1 MFKKSKN
8 SQINLFSSSSN
19 LLSGKSQKIYDD
31 SEGWHNKFR
40 EFVTMRIDESLFK
53 PLFCDNNGTPNASL
67 RVMLAMMI
75 LKEAEGLSDR
85 KIFENSRFNMLTRSA
100 IGLLN
105 ADDNVPAE
113 STYYDFRKK
122 VLEHAKAGNEN
133 LIETCFSQV
142 TKNQSIEFNVSGVS
156 IRMDS
161 KLLGSNIAKLSRYEL
176 VHETFRLFFKEVN
189 QSDNLSGETKSE
201 LESLLKLE
209 GNKVV
214 YTNSSEEVL
223 SRFSQLGILIHK
235 VLPLFSKLD
244 SVYYQT
250 LKTVFEQQ
258 YTVNEQGVVTPREK
272 ETISAQSI
280 QSPHDTDCHFRNKD
294 GNKVKGYSMNVTESC
309 DDQGLNLIGA
319 VDVKEASASDVSF
332 FEEDITRVQEIF
344 TAKTEVVHA
353 DGAYHSVDNQDFCK
367 EESIELYLHAIQGAK
382 GRYNLDFVEN
392 KLTVFDTKTNQE
404 IDSKEITSKEGV
416 VKWRIDTENG
426 YRYFTQD
433 NIDSYLIRKKIQ
445 ETPIEVFQ
453 KRNNVEATIFQ
464 LGYHYPNAKS
474 RYRGLIKHQMWANI
488 RCFWVNFVR
497 IMNFN
502 KKLLL
507 ENSFI
512 IDNSLLLDYKVA
524 IFTFVAF
531 INQIIWSS
539 FFKFEN
545 IQYKRV

>member
-1 MFKKSKN
+1 MFKKSK
-8 SQINLFSSSSN
+8 SPQINLFSSSSN

-40 EFVTMRIDESLFK
+40 EVITMRIDESLFK

-223 SRFSQLGILIHK
+223 TRFSQLGILIHK

-250 LKTVFEQQ
+250 LKAVFEQQ
-258 YTVNEQGVVTPREK
+258 YTVNEQGVVNPREK

-319 VDVKEASASDVSF
+319 VDVKEASTSDVSF

-344 TAKTEVVHA
+344 TAKTEIVHA
-353 DGAYHSVDNQDFCK
+353 DGAYHSVDNQIFCK

-382 GRYNLDFVEN
+382 GRYNLDFIEN

-404 IDSKEITSKEGV
+404 IDSKEIISKEGV

-426 YRYFTQD
+426 YRYFTQE
-433 NIDSYLIRKKIQ
+433 NIDTYLIRKKIQ

-464 LGYHYPNAKS
+464 LCYHFPNAKS

-497 IMNFN
+497 IINFN
-502 KKLLL
+502 KKLML

-512 IDNSLLLDYKVA
+512 IDNSHLLDYKVA
-524 IFTFVAF
+524 VYAFVAF
-531 INQIIWSS
+531 INQIIWNSY
-539 FFKFEN
+539 FKYEN

>member
-1 MFKKSKN
+1 MFKKSQN
-8 SQINLFSSSSN
+8 TQINLFSSSSS
-19 LLSGKSQKIYDD
+19 LLSGKSLNIYDD
-31 SEGWHNKFR
+31 KEGWHNKFR
-40 EFVTMRIDESLFK
+40 EVVTMRIDESLFK

-105 ADDNVPAE
+105 ADDSVPAE

-142 TKNQSIEFNVSGVS
+142 SKNQSIDFNVSGVS
-156 IRMDS
+156 VRMDS

-189 QSDNLSGETKSE
+189 QLDNLCSETKLE

-214 YTNSSEEVL
+214 YTSSSEEVL
-223 SRFSQLGILIHK
+223 SRFSQLGILINR

-244 SVYYQT
+244 GAYYQT
-250 LKTVFEQQ
+250 LKTIFEQQ
-258 YTVNEQGVVTPREK
+258 YTVSEDGIVTPREK

-294 GNKVKGYSMNVTESC
+294 GNKVKGYSLNVTESC
-309 DDQGLNLIGA
+309 DDQGLNLIGT
-319 VDVKEASASDVSF
+319 VDVKVASSSDVSF
-332 FEEDITRVQEIF
+332 LKEDVTRIQEIF
-344 TAKTEVVHA
+344 TAKTEAIHA
-353 DGAYHSVDNQDFCK
+353 DGAYHSVDNQHFCK
-367 EESIELYLHAIQGAK
+367 DESIELYLHAIQGAK
-382 GRYNLDFVEN
+382 GRYTLDFLEN
-392 KLTVFDTKTNQE
+392 KLTVFDAKTNE
-404 IDSKEITSKEGV
+404 NIDSKEIMTKEGV
-416 VKWRIDTENG
+416 TKWRIDTENG
-426 YRYFTQD
+426 YRYFTQE
-433 NIDSYLIRKKIQ
+433 NIATCLIRKKIQ
-445 ETPIEVFQ
+445 ETPIEILQ

-464 LGYHYPNAKS
+464 LAYHYPNAKS

-497 IMNFN
+497 ILNYS

-507 ENSFI
+507 ENNFLI
-512 IDNSLLLDYKVA
+512 GNSLLLDYKA
-524 IFTFVAF
+524 SIFAFVAL
-531 INQIIWSS
+531 INQIILSS

-545 IQYKRV
+545 IEYRRV

>member
-1 MFKKSKN
+1 MSKN

-40 EFVTMRIDESLFK
+40 EVITMRIDEGLFK

-67 RVMLAMMI
+67 RVMLVMMI

-105 ADDNVPAE
+105 ANDNVPAE

-223 SRFSQLGILIHK
+223 SRFSQLGILINQ
-235 VLPLFSKLD
+235 VLPLFSKLE

-258 YTVNEQGVVTPREK
+258 YTVNEQGVVTTREK
-272 ETISAQSI
+272 ETISAKSI

-309 DDQGLNLIGA
+309 DYQGLNLIGA
-319 VDVKEASASDVSF
+319 VDVKEASTSDVSF

-344 TAKTEVVHA
+344 TAKTEIVHA

-382 GRYNLDFVEN
+382 GRYNLDFIEN
-392 KLTVFDTKTNQE
+392 KLTVFDTKPNQE

-426 YRYFTQD
+426 YRYFTQE
-433 NIDSYLIRKKIQ
+433 NIDTYLIRKKIQ

-464 LGYHYPNAKS
+464 LVYHYPNAKS

-507 ENSFI
+507 ENSFF

-524 IFTFVAF
+524 IFAFVAF
-531 INQIIWSS
+531 INQIMWSS
-539 FFKFEN
+539 FFKFGN
-545 IQYKRV
+545 IQYRRV

>member
-40 EFVTMRIDESLFK
+40 EVVTMRIDEGLFK

-133 LIETCFSQV
+133 LIETFFSQV
-142 TKNQSIEFNVSGVS
+142 TKNQSIEFNVSGFS

-244 SVYYQT
+244 SAYYQT

-258 YTVNEQGVVTPREK
+258 YTVNEQAVVTPREK

-353 DGAYHSVDNQDFCK
+353 DGAYHSADNQDFCK

-382 GRYNLDFVEN
+382 GRYNLDLIEN

-426 YRYFTQD
+426 YRYFTQE
-433 NIDSYLIRKKIQ
+433 NIDTYLIRKKIQ

-502 KKLLL
+502 KKSLL
-507 ENSFI
+507 ENSFF

-524 IFTFVAF
+524 FFAFVTF
-531 INQIIWSS
+531 INQIIWTN

>member
-40 EFVTMRIDESLFK
+40 EVITMRIDEGMFK

-67 RVMLAMMI
+67 RVLLAMMI

-209 GNKVV
+209 GSKVV

-294 GNKVKGYSMNVTESC
+294 GNKVKGYSLNVTESC

-319 VDVKEASASDVSF
+319 VDVKEASTSDVSF

-344 TAKTEVVHA
+344 TTKTEVVHA

-382 GRYNLDFVEN
+382 GRYNLDFKEN

-426 YRYFTQD
+426 YRYFSQE
-433 NIDSYLIRKKIQ
+433 NIDTYLIRKKIQ

-464 LGYHYPNAKS
+464 LAYHYPNAKS

-507 ENSFI
+507 ENSFF

-524 IFTFVAF
+524 VFAFVAF
-531 INQIIWSS
+531 INQIILDS
-539 FFKFEN
+539 FFNFEN

>member
-40 EFVTMRIDESLFK
+40 EVVTMRIDESLFK

-433 NIDSYLIRKKIQ
+433 NIDTYLIRKKIQ

>member
-1 MFKKSKN
+1 MFKKSQN
-8 SQINLFSSSSN
+8 TQINLFSSPST

-31 SEGWHNKFR
+31 NEGWHNKFR
-40 EFVTMRIDESLFK
+40 EVVTMRIDENLFK
-53 PLFCDNNGTPNASL
+53 PLFCDNNGTPNSSI
-67 RVMLAMMI
+67 RVLLAMMI

-105 ADDNVPAE
+105 ADDSVPAE

-142 TKNQSIEFNVSGVS
+142 SKNQSFEFNVSGISV
-156 IRMDS
+156 RMDS
-161 KLLGSNIAKLSRYEL
+161 KLLGSNIAKLGRYEL
-176 VHETFRLFFKEVN
+176 VHETFRLFFNQVN
-189 QSDNLSGETKSE
+189 ELDNLSSETKLE

-223 SRFSQLGILIHK
+223 SRFSQLGVLINK
-235 VLPLFSKLD
+235 VLPLFCEID
-244 SVYYQT
+244 STFYQT

-258 YTVNEQGVVTPREK
+258 YKVSDYGVVTPREK
-272 ETISAQSI
+272 EEISAQSI
-280 QSPHDTDCHFRNKD
+280 QSPHDTDCHYRNKD
-294 GNKVKGYSMNVTESC
+294 GNKVKGYSLNVTESC

-319 VDVKEASASDVSF
+319 VDVKVASSSDVAF
-332 FEEDITRVQEIF
+332 LKDDITKIQEIF
-344 TAKTEVVHA
+344 TAKTEAIHA
-353 DGAYHSVDNQDFCK
+353 DGAYHSPDNQIFCK

-382 GRYNLDFVEN
+382 GRYTLDFAEN
-392 KLTVFDTKTNQE
+392 KLSVFDTKTNVR
-404 IDSKEITSKEGV
+404 IDSNEITTKKGDA
-416 VKWRIDTENG
+416 KWRIDTEKG
-426 YRYFTQD
+426 YRYFTQK
-433 NIDSYLIRKKIQ
+433 NIDTYLIRQKIQ
-445 ETPIEVFQ
+445 ETPIEILQ

-464 LGYHYPNAKS
+464 LAYHYSNAKS

-497 IMNFN
+497 IMNYS

-507 ENSFI
+507 ENNFLI
-512 IDNSLLLDYKVA
+512 GNSLLLDCKDS
-524 IFTFVAF
+524 IFAFVAL
-531 INQIIWSS
+531 INQIILST

-545 IQYKRV
+545 IEYKRV

>member
-40 EFVTMRIDESLFK
+40 EVVTMRIDESLFK

>member
-1 MFKKSKN
+1 
-8 SQINLFSSSSN
+8 
-19 LLSGKSQKIYDD
+19 
-31 SEGWHNKFR
+31 
-40 EFVTMRIDESLFK
+40 
-53 PLFCDNNGTPNASL
+53 
-67 RVMLAMMI
+67 
-75 LKEAEGLSDR
+75 
-85 KIFENSRFNMLTRSA
+85 
-100 IGLLN
+100 
-105 ADDNVPAE
+105 
-113 STYYDFRKK
+113 
-122 VLEHAKAGNEN
+122 
-133 LIETCFSQV
+133 
-142 TKNQSIEFNVSGVS
+142 
-156 IRMDS
+156 
-161 KLLGSNIAKLSRYEL
+161 L

-223 SRFSQLGILIHK
+223 SRFSQLGILINQ
-235 VLPLFSKLD
+235 VLPLFSKLE

-258 YTVNEQGVVTPREK
+258 YTVNEQGVVTTREK
-272 ETISAQSI
+272 ETISAKSI

-309 DDQGLNLIGA
+309 DYQGLNLIGA
-319 VDVKEASASDVSF
+319 VDVKEASTSDVSF

-344 TAKTEVVHA
+344 TAKTEIVHA

-382 GRYNLDFVEN
+382 GRYNLDFIEN
-392 KLTVFDTKTNQE
+392 KLTVFDTKPNQE

-426 YRYFTQD
+426 YRYFTQE
-433 NIDSYLIRKKIQ
+433 NIDTYLIRKKIQ

-464 LGYHYPNAKS
+464 LVYHYPNAKS

-507 ENSFI
+507 ENSFF

-524 IFTFVAF
+524 IFAFVAF
-531 INQIIWSS
+531 INQIMWSS
-539 FFKFEN
+539 FFKFGN
-545 IQYKRV
+545 IQYRRV

>member
-1 MFKKSKN
+1 MSKKSKN

-40 EFVTMRIDESLFK
+40 EVITIRIDESLFK
-53 PLFCDNNGTPNASL
+53 PLFCDNNGKPNASL

-122 VLEHAKAGNEN
+122 VLEHAKAENEN

-214 YTNSSEEVL
+214 YTNFSEEVL
-223 SRFSQLGILIHK
+223 SRFSQLGILINQ
-235 VLPLFSKLD
+235 VLPLFSKLE

-258 YTVNEQGVVTPREK
+258 YTVNEQGVVTTREK
-272 ETISAQSI
+272 ETIS
-280 QSPHDTDCHFRNKD
+280 
-294 GNKVKGYSMNVTESC
+294 GNS
-309 DDQGLNLIGA
+309 DALI
-319 VDVKEASASDVSF
+319 
-332 FEEDITRVQEIF
+332 
-344 TAKTEVVHA
+344 
-353 DGAYHSVDNQDFCK
+353 
-367 EESIELYLHAIQGAK
+367 L
-382 GRYNLDFVEN
+382 
-392 KLTVFDTKTNQE
+392 
-404 IDSKEITSKEGV
+404 
-416 VKWRIDTENG
+416 
-426 YRYFTQD
+426 
-433 NIDSYLIRKKIQ
+433 
-445 ETPIEVFQ
+445 
-453 KRNNVEATIFQ
+453 
-464 LGYHYPNAKS
+464 
-474 RYRGLIKHQMWANI
+474 
-488 RCFWVNFVR
+488 
-497 IMNFN
+497 
-502 KKLLL
+502 
-507 ENSFI
+507 
-512 IDNSLLLDYKVA
+512 
-524 IFTFVAF
+524 
-531 INQIIWSS
+531 SS
-539 FFKFEN
+539 FSLFKNRFN
-545 IQYKRV
+545 